1 VAEDGSQKTPDGSPP
16 LAGTIAGRFAIGPR
30 LGAGGMGEVHR
41 AEDIR
46 LKRTVAIKRLKATHN
61 FSRDELLK
69 EARRA
74 SALNHPRIATVYDV
88 FPAGDQLFLV
98 MEYID
103 GQTLLHRMES
113 PISTAEFCDIALQC
127 AEGLGAAHEKGIL
140 HGDVKPANIMI
151 TRKGEVKVCDFG
163 LSRRASSTDG
173 AETESLRRGIMGTPA
188 YMAPEMFLE
197 RTVDLRSDI
206 FALGVVFYEM
216 LAGDNP
222 FAAEG
227 MIHTLDRVRGHR
239 PESLNRMNP
248 AVPGRLAAIVSKMIE
263 KDPDRRY
270 SSMEGVIGDLKE
282 VKESLAAG
290 KLAGAGDRKKKNWV
304 MAAVLIVVT
313 GLILIGLW
321 KIRLTPG
328 PPIADVMNLA
338 VLPFDVSRLDR
349 DKQFFTYGLTDTL
362 NEQLSRLT
370 LNRKLQIASAA
381 ETRARKVTNAKEAR
395 EQLGANLALAGSV
408 EYVADQIRID
418 CALIETATGR
428 TLRTE
433 AVTVVAADVFGAQD
447 QIVNAVIRMMGI
459 SLDSNERNALLPH
472 GTLVPGAY
480 DLYLQGRGYLLNYDR
495 SENIDSA
502 IEIFHRALDIDSRY
516 ALAFAGLGEAQWR
529 RFEATQSSVWV
540 EEAQAACE
548 SALNIDSKL
557 AEPHACLGMVLNG
570 RGESQKA
577 ADEFAAALKLEPSN
591 DQFYVGLAAA
601 YEKLHKA
608 ADAEQTYRHAI
619 ELRPYYWAAY
629 NVLGGYFYRIGRPD
643 DAIDMFQ
650 KVIQLVPDSFRGYSN
665 LGAGY
670 FTKDRIPDAIRAF
683 EKSLSIRPTYQAAS
697 NLGTLYYFED
707 DYRRSADAFRQARS
721 LNEGNYQIWGNL
733 ADALWWAN
741 QPAESLRDYARARTL
756 VDEQA
761 KVNPADAALQ
771 LLLAEYSFA
780 LAQNADGMRA
790 LERALALK
798 PTDPHTLFLLCVIYE
813 YRLMM
818 REQALEW
825 LEKAVDRGQTWR
837 EIDHAPALRELR
849 KDPRFKTLRG
859 KS

>member
-1 VAEDGSQKTPDGSPP
+1 VAEDETQKTSDGLSP

-46 LKRTVAIKRLKATHN
+46 LKRTVAIKRLKATHHT
-61 FSRDELLK
+61 SRDELLR

-103 GQTLLHRMES
+103 GQTLSHRMES
-113 PISTAEFCDIALQC
+113 PIGTAEFCDIALQC

-163 LSRRASSTDG
+163 LSRRTSATDG
-173 AETESLRRGIMGTPA
+173 AETESLKRGIMGTPA

-222 FAAEG
+222 FAADG
-227 MIHTLDRVRGHR
+227 MIHTLDRVRGHK
-239 PESLNRMNP
+239 PESLNRLNP
-248 AVPGRLAAIVSKMIE
+248 KVPARLAGIVSKMIE
-263 KDPDRRY
+263 KDPARRY
-270 SSMEGVIGDLKE
+270 STMDDVIRDLRA

-290 KLAGAGDRKKKNWV
+290 QLAGADQPRRNFL

-313 GLILIGLW
+313 ASILIGLW
-321 KIRLTPG
+321 RIRITPG

-381 ETRARKVTNAKEAR
+381 ETRTRKVTNAREAR

-408 EYVADQIRID
+408 EYVAGQIRFD

-433 AVTVVAADVFGAQD
+433 AVTVVAADVFGAQE
-447 QIVNAVIRMMGI
+447 QIVNAVVRMMGI

-495 SENIDSA
+495 SENIDRA
-502 IEIFHRALDIDSRY
+502 IEVFQRALNIDSRY
-516 ALAFAGLGEAQWR
+516 ALALAGLGEAQWR
-529 RFEATQSSVWV
+529 RFEATQSSIWV
-540 EEAQAACE
+540 EEAQTACE
-548 SALNIDSKL
+548 SALGINPNI

-577 ADEFAAALKLEPSN
+577 ADEFAAALKLEQSN
-591 DQFYVGLAAA
+591 DQFYVGLATA

-619 ELRPYYWAAY
+619 ELRPYYWDAY
-629 NVLGGYFYRIGRPD
+629 NVLGVYFYRIGRPD
-643 DAIDMFQ
+643 DAIEMFQ
-650 KVIQLVPDSFRGYSN
+650 KVIELVPDSFRGYYN
-665 LGAGY
+665 LGACY
-670 FTKDRIPDAIRAF
+670 FTKDRIPEAIRAF

-697 NLGTLYYFED
+697 NLGTIYYFED
-707 DYRRSADAFRQARS
+707 DYRRSAEAYRQARS
-721 LNEGNYQIWGNL
+721 LNEGNFQVWGNL
-733 ADALWWAN
+733 ADVLWWAD
-741 QPAESLRDYARARTL
+741 QPSESLRDYARAKAL
-756 VDEQA
+756 VEEQV
-761 KVNPADAALQ
+761 KVNPSDAQLQ
-771 LLLAEYSFA
+771 LLLADYSFA

-790 LERALALK
+790 LEHALALK
-798 PTDPHTLFLLCVIYE
+798 PTDPHTLFLLSVIYE
-813 YRLMM
+813 YRLKM

-825 LEKAVDRGQTWR
+825 LERAVDRGQTWR